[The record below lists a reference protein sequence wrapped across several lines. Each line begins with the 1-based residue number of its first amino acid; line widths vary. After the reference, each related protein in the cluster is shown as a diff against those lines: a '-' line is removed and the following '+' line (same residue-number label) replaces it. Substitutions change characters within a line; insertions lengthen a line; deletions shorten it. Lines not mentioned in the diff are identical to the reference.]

1 MKKSYLLLLML
12 FVSIVAMGGPVT
24 PDEARQ
30 KIAKFMSPRR
40 AGAVSESALKLVAT
54 SHYLAQEDV
63 MAASYYVF
71 NVGESQGYVIAAADD
86 RVPAVLGYSDK
97 GKFDPQNMPDNMKAW
112 LQSYDDQ
119 MKYLSEHPEA
129 AAPQKTVTGS
139 SINPMLET
147 EWNQGYPYNMFCPMD
162 GSKQCVTGCVAT
174 AMAQVMYFW
183 KYPKQTAAEIPG
195 YTSSTKKIEM
205 PAIAAGTSIDWDN
218 MLPKYNGSESD
229 TQQEAVAELMLLC
242 GTAVQMDYTASSS
255 GAASLRVADAWLDWL
270 DYDAATKYE
279 NRSKYRLAAWNQ
291 KVYDE
296 LKVGRPVLYS
306 GQSSGGGH
314 AFVIDGYGGDDYF
327 HVNWGWGGGSNNYFL
342 LSILDPGSSAG
353 IGASSSTDGYSFE
366 QGAIFGA
373 QPNTGQSPVVK
384 VVMTTTQV
392 RSDLG
397 SEFTRSATTEDFSVD
412 VSFNCWNWTGD
423 THSFDLGCG
432 VFNTDDQLVA
442 AFADYYNPHNF
453 EPNYGFNSKTV
464 KVSFGANVTSGSYF
478 LKPISRE
485 TGTDTWY
492 ANDRTDVNFLTA
504 SISDNTVMVSVPPE
518 PVFGLTGSIAAA
530 GKQEVGAPLSL
541 TASITNNGTLYNG
554 EIFLVV
560 DDKMVGGRHFDL
572 DAGASDDVVFTYT
585 PTTEGTNNIDICTR
599 EYSGGGYQYTPFIT
613 GSVTVA
619 AAATANLSMY
629 PTTKNAVYEDGKT
642 YVKSDKVVINIEI
655 TNNGDTDYDNDVIV
669 KLYRIVNGN
678 SGTSA
683 GKASKTIQLPAGGF
697 TEVDLELG
705 GLEDG
710 ETYFYYV
717 YYKSAGQEVQG
728 YQWSPMF
735 TVKIEGEEPQVEK
748 FTVQGIDVAGTQKT
762 NEDLTITVNVKN
774 EGNVQTG
781 KLYLFVNNTLQ
792 KTFDVDITAGET
804 KAYEATYKPT
814 QAGDITI
821 KVTTDEAGETLAGTE
836 AAATKTVTITDPEV
850 VKFTVQGIDVAGTQK
865 TNEDLTLT
873 VNVKNE
879 GNVQTGKLYLF
890 VNNTL
895 QKTFDVDITAGET
908 KAYEATYKPTQAG
921 DITIKVTT
929 DEAGETLAG
938 TEAAAT
944 KTVTITD
951 PEVVKFT
958 VQGIDVAGTQKT
970 NEDLTITV
978 SVKNEGNVQTG
989 KLYLFVNNTLQ
1000 KTFDV
1005 DITAG
1010 ETKAYEATYK
1020 PTQAGDITIKVTT
1033 DEAGETLAGAEEA
1046 ATKTVTITDPE
1057 VVKFTVQGIDVAGT
1071 QKTNEDLT
1079 ITVSVKNEGN
1089 VQTGKLYLFVN
1100 NTLQKTFDV
1109 DITAGETKAYETTY
1123 KPTQAGDI
1131 TIKVTT
1137 DEAGE
1142 TLAGAEGAA
1151 TKTVTITDPV
1161 KTDPELAIQA
1171 NEHFDSELGY
1181 FTGKLDQPFNSPE
1194 LVNPH
1199 DVSPIEWTSSNPSVA
1214 TVDENGVVT
1223 LLSIGGTK
1231 IKAAFA
1237 GNDEYNP
1244 GYTEYWLEVAD
1255 VVGYVIEEDGT
1266 VTVVGGDDVTG
1277 DVEISG
1283 TVEIDGQAYQVT
1295 GIGENA
1301 FQDNTGITSV
1311 TIPDGITTIG
1321 ANAFEG
1327 CSNLMTI
1334 SIGKGVT
1341 NIGEKAFANI
1351 GTPSNAL
1358 KRAEGEGLLVKCY
1371 AESVP
1376 TTAADAFEGSPISSG
1391 TLLVE
1396 DNSVMDYY
1404 AATPWGQFGT
1414 VMGFNGTT
1422 SIELLVNDM
1431 GGGPVSVFSLNGNK
1445 LAETQGAG
1453 LKQVLNTLPKGV
1465 YIVNG
1470 RKIVVK

>member
-1 MKKSYLLLLML
+1 MARCLEITKIFLIFAKLITETIFKQNYKHMKKSYLLLIML

-119 MKYLSEHPEA
+119 MKYLSKHPEA

-205 PAIAAGTSIDWDN
+205 PAIAAGSSIDWDN

-255 GAASLRVADAWLDWL
+255 GAASSRVADAWLDWL

-353 IGASSSTDGYSFE
+353 IGASSSTDGYSFG

-453 EPNYGFNSKTV
+453 EPNYGFNSKTIQ
-464 KVSFGANVTSGSYF
+464 VSFGAGVSSGTYL

-585 PTTEGTNNIDICTR
+585 PTTDGTNNINICTR

-642 YVKSDKVVINIEI
+642 YVKSDKVVINIEV
-655 TNNGDTDYDNDVIV
+655 TNNGSTDYDNDVIV
-669 KLYRIVNGN
+669 KLYKIIGGN

-728 YQWSPMF
+728 YQYSPMF

-774 EGNVQTG
+774 EGNVQMG

-792 KTFDVDITAGET
+792 KTFEVDIAAGET

-821 KVTTDEAGETLAGTE
+821 KVTTDEAGETLAGAE

-938 TEAAAT
+938 
-944 KTVTITD
+944 
-951 PEVVKFT
+951 
-958 VQGIDVAGTQKT
+958 
-970 NEDLTITV
+970 
-978 SVKNEGNVQTG
+978 
-989 KLYLFVNNTLQ
+989 
-1000 KTFDV
+1000 
-1005 DITAG
+1005 
-1010 ETKAYEATYK
+1010 
-1020 PTQAGDITIKVTT
+1020 
-1033 DEAGETLAGAEEA
+1033 AEEA
-1046 ATKTVTITDPE
+1046 ATKTVTITDP
-1057 VVKFTVQGIDVAGT
+1057 VKA
-1071 QKTNEDLT
+1071 
-1079 ITVSVKNEGN
+1079 
-1089 VQTGKLYLFVN
+1089 
-1100 NTLQKTFDV
+1100 
-1109 DITAGETKAYETTY
+1109 
-1123 KPTQAGDI
+1123 
-1131 TIKVTT
+1131 
-1137 DEAGE
+1137 
-1142 TLAGAEGAA
+1142 
-1151 TKTVTITDPV
+1151 
-1161 KTDPELAIQA
+1161 DPELAIQA

-1194 LVNPH
+1194 LVNLH

-1266 VTVVGGDDVTG
+1266 VTVVSGDDVTG

-1351 GTPSNAL
+1351 GTPTNAP

-1376 TTAADAFEGSPISSG
+1376 KTAADAFEGSPISSG

-1422 SIELLVNDM
+1422 SIKLLVNDM
-1431 GGGPVSVFSLNGNK
+1431 GGGPVSIFSLNGNK

-1453 LKQVLNTLPKGV
+1453 LKQVLNTLPKGI

-1470 RKIVVK
+1470 QKIVVK

>member
-1 MKKSYLLLLML
+1 MARCLEITKIFLIFAKLITETIFKQNYKHMKKSYLLLLML

-86 RVPAVLGYSDK
+86 WVPAVLGYSDK

-174 AMAQVMYFW
+174 AMAQVMFFW

-205 PAIAAGTSIDWDN
+205 PAIAAGSSIDWDN

-255 GAASLRVADAWLDWL
+255 GAASSRVADAWLDWL

-353 IGASSSTDGYSFE
+353 IGASSSTDGYSFG

-453 EPNYGFNSKTV
+453 EPNYGFNSKTIQ
-464 KVSFGANVTSGSYF
+464 VSFGAGVSSGTYL

-585 PTTEGTNNIDICTR
+585 PTTDGTNNINICTR

-642 YVKSDKVVINIEI
+642 YVKSDKVVINIEV
-655 TNNGDTDYDNDVIV
+655 TNNGSTDYDNDVIV
-669 KLYRIVNGN
+669 KLYKIIGGN

-728 YQWSPMF
+728 YQYSPMF

-865 TNEDLTLT
+865 TNEDLTIT

-879 GNVQTGKLYLF
+879 GNVQTGELYLF

-895 QKTFDVDITAGET
+895 QKTFEVDIA
-908 KAYEATYKPTQAG
+908 
-921 DITIKVTT
+921 
-929 DEAGETLAG
+929 
-938 TEAAAT
+938 
-944 KTVTITD
+944 
-951 PEVVKFT
+951 
-958 VQGIDVAGTQKT
+958 
-970 NEDLTITV
+970 
-978 SVKNEGNVQTG
+978 
-989 KLYLFVNNTLQ
+989 
-1000 KTFDV
+1000 
-1005 DITAG
+1005 AG

-1033 DEAGETLAGAEEA
+1033 DEAGETLAGAEA
-1046 ATKTVTITDPE
+1046 
-1057 VVKFTVQGIDVAGT
+1057 
-1071 QKTNEDLT
+1071 
-1079 ITVSVKNEGN
+1079 
-1089 VQTGKLYLFVN
+1089 
-1100 NTLQKTFDV
+1100 
-1109 DITAGETKAYETTY
+1109 
-1123 KPTQAGDI
+1123 
-1131 TIKVTT
+1131 
-1137 DEAGE
+1137 
-1142 TLAGAEGAA
+1142 AA

-1161 KTDPELAIQA
+1161 KADPELAIQA

-1199 DVSPIEWTSSNPSVA
+1199 GVSPIEWTSSNPSVA

-1351 GTPSNAL
+1351 GTPTNAP

-1376 TTAADAFEGSPISSG
+1376 KTAADAFEGSPISSG

-1422 SIELLVNDM
+1422 SIKLLVNDM
-1431 GGGPVSVFSLNGNK
+1431 GGGPVSIFSLNGNK

-1470 RKIVVK
+1470 QKIVVK

>member
-1 MKKSYLLLLML
+1 MARCLEITKIFLIFAKLITETIFKQNYKHMKKSYLLLIML

-119 MKYLSEHPEA
+119 MKYLSKHPEA

-205 PAIAAGTSIDWDN
+205 PAIAAGSSIDWDN

-255 GAASLRVADAWLDWL
+255 GAASSRVADAWLDWL

-353 IGASSSTDGYSFE
+353 IGASSSTDGYSFG

-453 EPNYGFNSKTV
+453 EPNYGFNSKTIQ
-464 KVSFGANVTSGSYF
+464 VSFGAGVSSGTYL

-585 PTTEGTNNIDICTR
+585 PTTDGTNNINICTR

-642 YVKSDKVVINIEI
+642 YVKSDKVVINIEV
-655 TNNGDTDYDNDVIV
+655 TNNGSTDYDNDVIV
-669 KLYRIVNGN
+669 KLYKIIGGN

-728 YQWSPMF
+728 YQYSPMF

-821 KVTTDEAGETLAGTE
+821 KVTTDEAGETLAG
-836 AAATKTVTITDPEV
+836 
-850 VKFTVQGIDVAGTQK
+850 
-865 TNEDLTLT
+865 
-873 VNVKNE
+873 
-879 GNVQTGKLYLF
+879 
-890 VNNTL
+890 
-895 QKTFDVDITAGET
+895 
-908 KAYEATYKPTQAG
+908 
-921 DITIKVTT
+921 
-929 DEAGETLAG
+929 
-938 TEAAAT
+938 
-944 KTVTITD
+944 
-951 PEVVKFT
+951 
-958 VQGIDVAGTQKT
+958 
-970 NEDLTITV
+970 
-978 SVKNEGNVQTG
+978 
-989 KLYLFVNNTLQ
+989 
-1000 KTFDV
+1000 
-1005 DITAG
+1005 
-1010 ETKAYEATYK
+1010 
-1020 PTQAGDITIKVTT
+1020 
-1033 DEAGETLAGAEEA
+1033 AEEA
-1046 ATKTVTITDPE
+1046 ATKTVTITDP
-1057 VVKFTVQGIDVAGT
+1057 VKA
-1071 QKTNEDLT
+1071 
-1079 ITVSVKNEGN
+1079 
-1089 VQTGKLYLFVN
+1089 
-1100 NTLQKTFDV
+1100 
-1109 DITAGETKAYETTY
+1109 
-1123 KPTQAGDI
+1123 
-1131 TIKVTT
+1131 
-1137 DEAGE
+1137 
-1142 TLAGAEGAA
+1142 
-1151 TKTVTITDPV
+1151 
-1161 KTDPELAIQA
+1161 DPELAIQA

-1194 LVNPH
+1194 LVNLH

-1266 VTVVGGDDVTG
+1266 VTVVSGDDVTG

-1351 GTPSNAL
+1351 GTPTNAP

-1376 TTAADAFEGSPISSG
+1376 KTAADAFEGSPISSG

-1422 SIELLVNDM
+1422 SIKLLVNDM
-1431 GGGPVSVFSLNGNK
+1431 GGGPVSIFSLNGNK

-1453 LKQVLNTLPKGV
+1453 LKQVLNTLPKGI

-1470 RKIVVK
+1470 QKIVVK

>member
-1 MKKSYLLLLML
+1 MARCLEITKIFLIFAKLITETIFKQNYKHMKKSYLLLLML

-86 RVPAVLGYSDK
+86 WVPAVLGYSDK

-174 AMAQVMYFW
+174 AMAQVMFFW

-205 PAIAAGTSIDWDN
+205 PAIAAGSSIDWDN

-255 GAASLRVADAWLDWL
+255 GAASSRVADAWLDWL

-353 IGASSSTDGYSFE
+353 IGASSSTDGYSFG

-453 EPNYGFNSKTV
+453 EPNYGFNSKTIQ
-464 KVSFGANVTSGSYF
+464 VSFGAGVSSGTYL

-585 PTTEGTNNIDICTR
+585 PTTDGTNNINICTR

-642 YVKSDKVVINIEI
+642 YVKSDKVVINIEV
-655 TNNGDTDYDNDVIV
+655 TNNGSTDYDNDVIV
-669 KLYRIVNGN
+669 KLYKIIGGN

-728 YQWSPMF
+728 YQYSPMF

-821 KVTTDEAGETLAGTE
+821 KVTTDEAGETLAGAE
-836 AAATKTVTITDPEV
+836 AAATKTVTITDP
-850 VKFTVQGIDVAGTQK
+850 VKA
-865 TNEDLTLT
+865 
-873 VNVKNE
+873 
-879 GNVQTGKLYLF
+879 
-890 VNNTL
+890 
-895 QKTFDVDITAGET
+895 
-908 KAYEATYKPTQAG
+908 
-921 DITIKVTT
+921 
-929 DEAGETLAG
+929 
-938 TEAAAT
+938 
-944 KTVTITD
+944 
-951 PEVVKFT
+951 
-958 VQGIDVAGTQKT
+958 
-970 NEDLTITV
+970 
-978 SVKNEGNVQTG
+978 
-989 KLYLFVNNTLQ
+989 
-1000 KTFDV
+1000 
-1005 DITAG
+1005 
-1010 ETKAYEATYK
+1010 
-1020 PTQAGDITIKVTT
+1020 
-1033 DEAGETLAGAEEA
+1033 
-1046 ATKTVTITDPE
+1046 
-1057 VVKFTVQGIDVAGT
+1057 
-1071 QKTNEDLT
+1071 
-1079 ITVSVKNEGN
+1079 
-1089 VQTGKLYLFVN
+1089 
-1100 NTLQKTFDV
+1100 
-1109 DITAGETKAYETTY
+1109 
-1123 KPTQAGDI
+1123 
-1131 TIKVTT
+1131 
-1137 DEAGE
+1137 
-1142 TLAGAEGAA
+1142 
-1151 TKTVTITDPV
+1151 
-1161 KTDPELAIQA
+1161 DPELAIQA

-1199 DVSPIEWTSSNPSVA
+1199 GVSPIEWTSSNPSVA

-1351 GTPSNAL
+1351 GTPTNAP

-1376 TTAADAFEGSPISSG
+1376 KTAADAFEGSPISSG

-1422 SIELLVNDM
+1422 SIKLLVNDM
-1431 GGGPVSVFSLNGNK
+1431 GGGPVSIFSLNGNK

-1470 RKIVVK
+1470 QKIVVK